1 MTTSG
6 KTDRQ
11 KRQPTTQQLWAGVLT
26 VAPDSVGLDDS
37 FFCLDGDSIAV
48 MKLVGD
54 ARRAGIQLT
63 VANLFRNPKLVALAS
78 LDSNSTPSP
87 KEAIPAFSLLGED
100 ADATQVRKQVAV
112 SCGVDTSLIEDI
124 YPCSPL
130 QKDAFR
136 AAWEHVVRS
145 TATLRT
151 RTVQHNKLGLL
162 RTAMEEGIQW
172 VEAEDVEEYLQKD
185 KSVSMELGKPPGFHT
200 FIKYLGQQDQDAAA
214 TYWQAALT
222 DRQATPFPPLP
233 PTVQQP
239 VTDATITYQCPPVPK
254 ATSDTT
260 TPTLIRA
267 AQAIF
272 AGRTPT
278 RTTWGD
284 QTVSAFLHNL
294 HQQSTE
300 MIAYEQTGL
309 QQIAKMAAGARE
321 DDGVLGEWRGRSELQ
336 DFTAYALT
344 VQYTLAAEGVQIAA
358 SFDQRV
364 VEEWLVKKMLS
375 QFSFILLQLASADKQ
390 ANIASIDTLTPEDR
404 ERLCA

>member
-1 MTTSG
+1 M
-6 KTDRQ
+6 D
-11 KRQPTTQQLWAGVLT
+11 
-26 VAPDSVGLDDS
+26 
-37 FFCLDGDSIAV
+37 
-48 MKLVGD
+48 
-54 ARRAGIQLT
+54 
-63 VANLFRNPKLVALAS
+63 
-78 LDSNSTPSP
+78 
-87 KEAIPAFSLLGED
+87 E
-100 ADATQVRKQVAV
+100 
-112 SCGVDTSLIEDI
+112 
-124 YPCSPL
+124 
-130 QKDAFR
+130 DAFR

-239 VTDATITYQCPPVPK
+239 VTDATITYQCPPLPK

-272 AGRTPT
+272 AGRNRPAAGIKTIIGPT
-278 RTTWGD
+278 IATVPVRVRVRGD